1 MIYILLDSIH
11 SYNDNENLR
20 YFFCILTKNWCAMVH
35 FHHYILNIISNFIQN
50 INHHGFI
57 IMIFI
62 EFKQSSTY
70 NKNYEYLSCPQI
82 SAFFH
87 KSFFQS
93 GILQSVTSR
102 YLTMSVPSSQ
112 YLKETLLDFFRD
124 WQLSDQS
131 EFTFDFEI
139 LIKVKQCKV
148 SNIIALWM
156 SILHFKTTLE
166 RNSTDLST
174 AWISQAKNAIKQKK
188 LTNSLDITLNFF

>member
-1 MIYILLDSIH
+1 M
-11 SYNDNENLR
+11 
-20 YFFCILTKNWCAMVH
+20 
-35 FHHYILNIISNFIQN
+35 
-50 INHHGFI
+50 
-57 IMIFI
+57 
-62 EFKQSSTY
+62 
-70 NKNYEYLSCPQI
+70 KNYDILFVFWPKIDVPWCISTIIWLKMLFINPQI

-156 SILHFKTTLE
+156 SILHFKTTFRRGIRPTFPKHE
-166 RNSTDLST
+166 SAKQS
-174 AWISQAKNAIKQKK
+174 SQAKNAIKQQK
-188 LTNSLDITLNFF
+188 N